1 MEITQIKLTLLKDIL
16 KILTQQNQDQELIY
30 YHDGFIHHLTGCNY
44 YTQ

>member
-16 KILTQQNQDQELIY
+16 KILTQQNQDQEVFY
-30 YHDGFIHHLTGCNY
+30 YYDGFIHHLSGCNY